1 MFNRLK
7 SLFSSSEQP
16 AKVRALDWVEHEGYA
31 IAATPAKDAGGW
43 RVSGIIEREIDG
55 ETKRHEFIRADIC
68 MSEEDATELSL
79 NKARQIIRE
88 QGSRLFD

>member
-7 SLFSSSEQP
+7 SLFSSGGQSKPQ
-16 AKVRALDWVEHEGYA
+16 RSLDWIEHEGFT

-43 RVSGIIEREIDG
+43 RVCGLIERVVDG

-68 MSEEDATELSL
+68 MSEEDAVQLSL
-79 NKARQIIRE
+79 SKARQIIRE